1 MTRYEIFANNLSN
14 MLHKQLNSY
23 ENKLLLMEPVDILI
37 HAYDYVIK
45 GKLVSMIDNLL
56 NNEWLN
62 EEHIVVLTN
71 KSLEDLYN
79 FYGDKFDIKANEVY
93 FDCVEAFCLEALEA
107 KED

>member
-1 MTRYEIFANNLSN
+1 MTRYEILANDLSN
-14 MLHKQLNSY
+14 MLHEQLRNY
-23 ENKLLLMEPVDILI
+23 ELKVQLCLCDYSE
-37 HAYDYVIK
+37 YVIK
-45 GKLVSMIDNLL
+45 CSLVSAIDNLL
-56 NNEWLN
+56 DNEWLN
-62 EEHIVVLTN
+62 EEHIVILIN